1 MAKQIAGNRD
11 AAPGSVSGDRTVCG
25 CRVARCSPPPGA
37 AFQIQIP
44 DQLMQIIRMQT
55 QQLRGIVVEVA
66 RLIERPPDDFVLR
79 RFEGPRIEPLTVPVW
94 EG

>member
-1 MAKQIAGNRD
+1 
-11 AAPGSVSGDRTVCG
+11 
-25 CRVARCSPPPGA
+25 
-37 AFQIQIP
+37 
-44 DQLMQIIRMQT
+44 MQIIRMQT

-66 RLIERPPDDFVLR
+66 RLIERPPDDFALR

>member
-1 MAKQIAGNRD
+1 
-11 AAPGSVSGDRTVCG
+11 
-25 CRVARCSPPPGA
+25 
-37 AFQIQIP
+37 
-44 DQLMQIIRMQT
+44 MQIIRMQT